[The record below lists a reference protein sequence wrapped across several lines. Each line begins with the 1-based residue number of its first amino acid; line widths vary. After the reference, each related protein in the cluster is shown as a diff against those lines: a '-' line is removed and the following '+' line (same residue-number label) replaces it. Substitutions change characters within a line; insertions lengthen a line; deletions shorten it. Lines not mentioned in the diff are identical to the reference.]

1 MAEPALVNA
10 VSQQRGPAPFGTQ
23 RQLCAQALGVV
34 LLAVA
39 STASAQV
46 TEAMARDA
54 GAPAPGE
61 RQHLKARE
69 GLQMAFSTGLRF
81 PMGDATGEAGDT
93 LAARYSYQLPLV
105 FDIGSKVTRHVHVGG
120 YAGFA
125 YGVEGN
131 ADAVEEYCDDDD
143 GDLANDIS
151 CATFA
156 YKVGLQAQ
164 YHLAP
169 AARYNPWLGYGA
181 GVEVV
186 SQSLNDATRRFEERT
201 LSTSLTVAKVDLG
214 VDFRSKS
221 GVGVGLYSEVSV
233 GRFVHSRTEINGDAT
248 YVGKVDD
255 PAWHVWL
262 GAGLRLVLFP

>member
-1 MAEPALVNA
+1 MSAD
-10 VSQQRGPAPFGTQ
+10 
-23 RQLCAQALGVV
+23 RQSSAFARLGVHCLLGAGV
-34 LLAVA
+34 AALLAVSSA
-39 STASAQV
+39 ASAQV
-46 TEAMARDA
+46 PA
-54 GAPAPGE
+54 GMDQGASAPAGE
-61 RQHLKARE
+61 RPYLKARE

-81 PMGDATGEAGDT
+81 PMGDASGAPGDT

-105 FDIGSKVTRHVHVGG
+105 FDIGSKVTPHVHLGG

-131 ADAVEEYCDDDD
+131 ADAVEDYCDDDD

-151 CATFA
+151 CATLA
-156 YKVGLQAQ
+156 YKVGAQAQ

-169 AARYNPWLGYGA
+169 AARYNPWFGYGA
-181 GVEVV
+181 GVELV
-186 SQSLNDATRRFEERT
+186 SQSLNDSTRRFEERT

-214 VDFRSKS
+214 VDFRSRS
-221 GVGVGLYSEVSV
+221 GMGLGLYSELSL
-233 GRFVHSRTEINGDAT
+233 GRFIHSRTEINGEAT
-248 YVGKVDD
+248 YVGKVAD

>member
-1 MAEPALVNA
+1 MNARKYQRRLCAPALA
-10 VSQQRGPAPFGTQ
+10 FVSFSVTSGAW
-23 RQLCAQALGVV
+23 
-34 LLAVA
+34 
-39 STASAQV
+39 AQV
-46 TEAMARDA
+46 TQPMYRDA
-54 GAPAPGE
+54 GAPAANE
-61 RQHLKARE
+61 RPYSKPRE

-81 PMGDATGEAGDT
+81 PMGDATGAHGDT

-125 YGVEGN
+125 WGAEGN

-143 GDLANDIS
+143 SDLSNDIS
-151 CATFA
+151 CSTRA
-156 YKVGLQAQ
+156 YKIGLQAQ

-169 AARYNPWLGYGA
+169 AARYNPWAGYGA
-181 GVEVV
+181 GVELV
-186 SQSLNDATRRFEERT
+186 SQSLNDSTRRFEERT
-201 LSTSLTVAKVDLG
+201 LSTALTVAKVDLG
-214 VDFRSKS
+214 VDFRSR
-221 GVGVGLYSEVSV
+221 GGIGLGLYSEASV
-233 GRFVHSRTEINGDAT
+233 GRFVHSRTEINGEAT